1 MNRVVKTGVA
11 VTVFVSVFA
20 LTWFFYFPHSP
31 WGKQKAN
38 LKRAEELRPMVEQ
51 RVRQLAGTDRVKVG
65 VYTGLNG
72 SLSVS
77 GHVANEQIAEVVIR
91 EVLATKPPITVQ
103 FDLIIGGTDVIQKI
117 VQPDITSNSG
127 KSEATAL

>member
-11 VTVFVSVFA
+11 VAVFVSVFA

-31 WGKQKAN
+31 WEKQKAN
-38 LKRAEELRPMVEQ
+38 LKRAEELRPKVEQ

-91 EVLATKPPITVQ
+91 EVLATKPPIAVR
-103 FDLIIGGTDVIQKI
+103 FEFI
-117 VQPDITSNSG
+117 VRETESINRTFQPEDRATS
-127 KSEATAL
+127 LP